1 MPVRIKGFDKQYR
14 AIKNAMPELNK
25 KVPVVLGKY
34 GAKMVKYARA
44 NHLFKTQT
52 GQLER
57 SITSKVNRKTWTLEF
72 FIDDVRVYSNGYNYG
87 MIQHD
92 GSGAR
97 YKKSRFSPTV
107 SPKLKT
113 GGVKSDHFMV
123 RAWDEYVD
131 DMTEELQKIL
141 IKALT

>member
-1 MPVRIKGFDKQYR
+1 MPVRLKGFDKQYR
-14 AIKNAMPELNK
+14 KLKNAVPELNK

-34 GAKMVKYARA
+34 GSLMVKYARA
-44 NHLFKTQT
+44 NHKFNTQT

-57 SITSKVNRKTWTLEF
+57 SITHKVDRKNWTLEF

-87 MIQHD
+87 LIQHD

-97 YKKSRFSPTV
+97 YKRSRFSPTV

-123 RAWDEYVD
+123 RAWDQYVD
-131 DMTEELQKIL
+131 KMTDELQEIL